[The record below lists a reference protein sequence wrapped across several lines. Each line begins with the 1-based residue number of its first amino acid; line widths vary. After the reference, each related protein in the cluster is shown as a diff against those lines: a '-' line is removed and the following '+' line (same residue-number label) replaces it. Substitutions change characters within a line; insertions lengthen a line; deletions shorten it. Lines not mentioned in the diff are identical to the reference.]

1 MYRFINH
8 RCQEKNDMRV
18 KKRSTASDRKISL
31 AEEIGDE
38 IRCAR
43 GKFCAI
49 ASRSLD
55 ARISF
60 LAFCFG
66 VLAHKLCERF
76 VASRSAFDHIQRET
90 REAGLLVARLHIE
103 AGEIHRADDLIE
115 RDLVRF

>member
-18 KKRSTASDRKISL
+18 KKRSTPSDRKVSL

-43 GKFCAI
+43 GNFCAMM
-49 ASRSLD
+49 SHSLD

-60 LAFCFG
+60 FAICIGTLS
-66 VLAHKLCERF
+66 HKLCTRF
-76 VASRSAFDHIQRET
+76 VAPRSTLDHIQRET
-90 REAGLLVARLHIE
+90 RDAGLLVARLHIE
-103 AGEIHRADDLIE
+103 A
-115 RDLVRF
+115 